1 MILNKEDAL
10 YAANVFIDYFQ
21 NFGRIDDYLRKV
33 KLERMSNYPTSL
45 PGMGPQD
52 DFFNDYNMH
61 PKDMEFECRE
71 VTNEIFVN
79 YLEIVTSHAVEVSV
93 PGKAI
98 KWVVYERNT
107 GKIFGFIRL
116 GSPTINSKP
125 RNNFLGKP
133 LDTLNPE
140 VMKRFNASAIMGFI
154 IVPTQPA
161 GFNFLGGK
169 LLAAICC
176 SHLTKD
182 TLDKKYGGP
191 FCMFETTS
199 LYGKTSS
206 VSQYDGMKPFL
217 RHKGETVSDFA
228 PLIND
233 DNFHRLNDWFKKRN
247 FDIVEDEEVEG
258 NLDEFFPKDEGATFN
273 RIKNGGPLIDP
284 NASSRKLKTQ
294 TKMISIIKASLKN
307 VDDDAYNKFVQTYL
321 DAKNLTEQ
329 KRAYMSDYGYE
340 NVKEYLNMETD
351 ELLKKDNFDRY
362 SFDGVVDWWRK
373 KASNRFETLNS
384 DGRLRTVAETW
395 NTNPDDIQ
403 IIR

>member
-1 MILNKEDAL
+1 MILNRTDAI
-10 YAANVFIDYFQ
+10 YAANIFTDYFAS
-21 NFGRIDDYLRKV
+21 FGRIDDYLRKV
-33 KLERMSNYPTSL
+33 KLERMSNYPSSL

-52 DFFNDYNMH
+52 DMFDDFSIH
-61 PKDMEFECRE
+61 PNEMEFVCRE
-71 VTNEIFVN
+71 VTTEIFVN

-98 KWVVYERNT
+98 KWVVYEKNT
-107 GKIFGFIRL
+107 NKIMGFIRL

-133 LDTLNPE
+133 LDTMNAE
-140 VMKRFNASAIMGFI
+140 VMKRFNDSTIMGFI
-154 IVPTQPA
+154 IVPTQPF
-161 GFNFLGGK
+161 GFNYLGGK

-199 LYGKTSS
+199 LYGSTKSS
-206 VSQYDGMKPFL
+206 SQYDGMKPFL

-247 FDIVEDEEVEG
+247 GE
-258 NLDEFFPKDEGATFN
+258 
-273 RIKNGGPLIDP
+273 PLIDP
-284 NASSRKLKTQ
+284 QASSRKLKTQ
-294 TKMISIIKASLKN
+294 TKMISIIKASLKG
-307 VDDDAYNKFVQTYL
+307 VDDVAYNKFVQTYL
-321 DAKNLTEQ
+321 DAKGLTEQ
-329 KRAYMSDYGYE
+329 KRAYMSDYGFD

-351 ELLKKDNFDRY
+351 ELCKKDNFDRY

-373 KASNRFETLNS
+373 KAVNRFETLKG
-384 DGRLRTVAETW
+384 DGRLRTELETW
-395 NTNPDDIQ
+395 NTNASDID

>member
-1 MILNKEDAL
+1 MILNKQDAL
-10 YAANVFIDYFQ
+10 YAANVFVDYFSS
-21 NFGRIDDYLRKV
+21 FGRIDDYLRKV

-52 DFFNDYNMH
+52 DMFSDVTMH
-61 PKDMEFECRE
+61 PNDMEFECRE
-71 VTNEIFVN
+71 VTNETFVN

-93 PGKAI
+93 PGKSI
-98 KWVVYERNT
+98 KWVVYEKNT
-107 GKIFGFIRL
+107 GQIAGFIRL

-125 RNNFLGKP
+125 RNMFLGKP
-133 LDTLNPE
+133 LDTMSKE
-140 VMKRFNASAIMGFI
+140 VMKRFNDSTVMGFI
-154 IVPTQPA
+154 IVPTQPF
-161 GFNFLGGK
+161 GFNYLGGK

-199 LYGKTSS
+199 LYGSTKSS
-206 VSQYDGMKPFL
+206 SQYDGMKPFL

-233 DNFHRLNDWFKKRN
+233 DNFHRLKDWF
-247 FDIVEDEEVEG
+247 ES
-258 NLDEFFPKDEGATFN
+258 
-273 RIKNGGPLIDP
+273 KNGEPLIDP
-284 NASSRKLKTQ
+284 QASSRKLKTQ
-294 TKMISIIKASLKN
+294 TKMISIIKASLKG

-321 DAKNLTEQ
+321 DAKGLTEQ
-329 KRAYMSDYGYE
+329 KRAYMSDYGFD
-340 NVKEYLNMETD
+340 NVKEYMNMETN
-351 ELLKKDNFDRY
+351 ELRKKDNYDRY

-373 KASNRFETLNS
+373 KAVNRFENLKS
-384 DGRLRTVAETW
+384 DGRLRTQLETW
-395 NTNPDDIQ
+395 NMNADDID

>member
-1 MILNKEDAL
+1 MILNRTDAL
-10 YAANVFIDYFQ
+10 YAANIFTDYFAS
-21 NFGRIDDYLRKV
+21 FGRIDDYLRKV
-33 KLERMSNYPTSL
+33 KLERMSNYPSSL

-52 DFFNDYNMH
+52 DMFDDFSIH
-61 PKDMEFECRE
+61 PNEMEFVCRE
-71 VTNEIFVN
+71 VTTEIFVN

-98 KWVVYERNT
+98 KWVVYEKNT
-107 GKIFGFIRL
+107 NKIMGFIRL

-133 LDTLNPE
+133 LDTMNAE
-140 VMKRFNASAIMGFI
+140 VMKRFNDSTIMGFI
-154 IVPTQPA
+154 IVPTQPF
-161 GFNFLGGK
+161 GFNYLGGK

-199 LYGKTSS
+199 LYGSTKSS
-206 VSQYDGMKPFL
+206 SQYDGMKPFL

-247 FDIVEDEEVEG
+247 GE
-258 NLDEFFPKDEGATFN
+258 
-273 RIKNGGPLIDP
+273 PLIDP
-284 NASSRKLKTQ
+284 QASSRKLKTQ
-294 TKMISIIKASLKN
+294 TKMISIIKASLKG

-321 DAKNLTEQ
+321 DAKGLTEQ
-329 KRAYMSDYGYE
+329 KRAYMSDYGFD

-351 ELLKKDNFDRY
+351 ELHKKDNFDRY
-362 SFDGVVDWWRK
+362 SFDGVVGWWRK
-373 KASNRFETLNS
+373 KAVNRFETLKG
-384 DGRLRTVAETW
+384 DGRLRIELETW
-395 NTNPDDIQ
+395 NTNASDID

>member
-1 MILNKEDAL
+1 MILNKTDAL
-10 YAANVFIDYFQ
+10 YAANIFTDYFAS
-21 NFGRIDDYLRKV
+21 FGRIDDYLRKV

-52 DFFNDYNMH
+52 DMFDDFSMH
-61 PKDMEFECRE
+61 PNDMDFVCRE
-71 VTNEIFVN
+71 VTTEIFVN

-93 PGKAI
+93 PGKSI
-98 KWVVYERNT
+98 KWVVYEKNT
-107 GKIFGFIRL
+107 GKIAGFIRL

-133 LDTLNPE
+133 LDTMNAE
-140 VMKRFNASAIMGFI
+140 VMKRFNDSTIMGFI
-154 IVPTQPA
+154 IVPTQPF
-161 GFNFLGGK
+161 GFNYLGGK
-169 LLAAICC
+169 LLASICC

-199 LYGKTSS
+199 LYGSTKSS
-206 VSQYDGMKPFL
+206 SQYDGMKPFL

-247 FDIVEDEEVEG
+247 FDIVEDDEKEG
-258 NLDEFFPKDEGATFN
+258 NLDEFLKEDESATFN
-273 RIKNGGPLIDP
+273 RIKNGEPLIDP
-284 NASSRKLKTQ
+284 QASSRKLKTQ
-294 TKMISIIKASLKN
+294 TKMISIIKASLRG

-321 DAKNLTEQ
+321 DAKGLTEQ
-329 KRAYMSDYGYE
+329 KRAYMSDYGFD
-340 NVKEYLNMETD
+340 NVKEYMNMETD
-351 ELLKKDNFDRY
+351 ELRKKDNFDRY

-373 KASNRFETLNS
+373 KASNRFETLKG
-384 DGRLRTVAETW
+384 DGRLRTELETW
-395 NTNPDDIQ
+395 NMSDDID